1 MAEELRDILR
11 NRVKEKLARDEV
23 VASMTVRLS
32 RSIEIARIA
41 ATAGFDTIY
50 VDVEH
55 NTLSM
60 DAVCQICVAAMQC
73 GITPLVR
80 VPANTPEFI
89 CRLLDG
95 GAMGVIAPHVRSA
108 DEAREVVRYAK
119 FTPQGERGAGG
130 ALPHYHYRS
139 FPSAVVNQ
147 AMNDATMVVVMMET
161 VAALEHVEEIAA
173 VDGVDMM
180 LIGTNDLCNEMG
192 ITGQFDHANV
202 RDAYLRTIAACRKH
216 GKHVGVGGLAS
227 RPDLMAEYVR
237 QGARYVSTGTDLS
250 FLLAAAGGEG
260 EVRAG
265 YPQGQFGIDSETVP
279 ATGRG
284 PFGTRLFADQLKKPL
299 CIAPRQAPMS
309 PVARP
314 EPTRLTLQR
323 TPPKLATIW
332 PPSMNWPRKLL
343 DWLLTSSVWP
353 STAWPLPPN
362 MPSSTPIVTSNESP

>member
-1 MAEELRDILR
+1 M
-11 NRVKEKLARDEV
+11 
-23 VASMTVRLS
+23 
-32 RSIEIARIA
+32 
-41 ATAGFDTIY
+41 
-50 VDVEH
+50 
-55 NTLSM
+55 
-60 DAVCQICVAAMQC
+60 
-73 GITPLVR
+73 R

-108 DEAREVVRYAK
+108 EEAREVVRYAK

-250 FLLAAAGGEG
+250 FLLAAVSGEG

-265 YPQGQFGIDSETVP
+265 HLSHRAGRPPAMRGGEADAAISVSAGLANDNRSYVRIAAKSATHASMIASIEPNTRAPACVRRCVFEASVP
-279 ATGRG
+279 A
-284 PFGTRLFADQLKKPL
+284 
-299 CIAPRQAPMS
+299 S
-309 PVARP
+309 
-314 EPTRLTLQR
+314 
-323 TPPKLATIW
+323 
-332 PPSMNWPRKLL
+332 
-343 DWLLTSSVWP
+343 P
-353 STAWPLPPN
+353 STSAPAWPIDT
-362 MPSSTPIVTSNESP
+362 PSFASRPAISA